1 MKWPSKPIGTHIES
15 VFQSLEKPM
24 SKNKSAQRVSCHAR
38 AKKQKPGK
46 ERKKVNEQGEY
57 RRSLCRL
64 HAFLNLFWN
73 PTAIS
78 L

>member
-1 MKWPSKPIGTHIES
+1 
-15 VFQSLEKPM
+15 V
-24 SKNKSAQRVSCHAR
+24 
-38 AKKQKPGK
+38 KKQKPGK
-46 ERKKVNEQGEY
+46 ERKKVNGQGEY
-57 RRSLCRL
+57 RRRLYRL